1 MAQNNSVGSQGTA
14 GTDNGCSGLLTSG
27 VLTIAPDML
36 HPEAHMSERE
46 RTLLNALSR
55 AHAEIRELQTQ
66 VHSLLSLNLRYAEE
80 LRHALTS
87 EPPRK
92 RPHVDTDRTESM
104 PDSVLTPSTAQV
116 PRPALGLSAPQVAA
130 VQSQQALYLSQRLR
144 TPSYPQAIAQS
155 LSVSANPTQNIYHAM
170 HAPRFQGM
178 MAADGSRNSSV
189 LPAGTSAAN
198 IQQLLVPASASTV
211 SAVVG
216 AFDETHDT
224 LPRMTLAD
232 AAASIA
238 TMSAPANQTIAQ
250 ERSHLEPAAL
260 HIPEHSSLSAPA
272 VPPPPLRGLA
282 RQTASLGSLADAA
295 TASVSRPRALTAER
309 LDVNE
314 VEIGDPEAI
323 PSIGKFSSPRLL
335 YQFKERVQAYEE
347 QHGSQWR
354 ERMDSKRRQNWSR
367 ISAVYTRIL
376 QLRGPGSSAD
386 ELERALRAV
395 DDEMAQTHVTLTKYS
410 QVVRKQLAT
419 ERRQTAQRDQQAA
432 RLGISS
438 SGH

>member
-1 MAQNNSVGSQGTA
+1 M
-14 GTDNGCSGLLTSG
+14 
-27 VLTIAPDML
+27 
-36 HPEAHMSERE
+36 
-46 RTLLNALSR
+46 
-55 AHAEIRELQTQ
+55 
-66 VHSLLSLNLRYAEE
+66 
-80 LRHALTS
+80 
-87 EPPRK
+87 
-92 RPHVDTDRTESM
+92 
-104 PDSVLTPSTAQV
+104 
-116 PRPALGLSAPQVAA
+116 
-130 VQSQQALYLSQRLR
+130 
-144 TPSYPQAIAQS
+144 
-155 LSVSANPTQNIYHAM
+155 YHAM

-178 MAADGSRNSSV
+178 MAADGSRNSSA
-189 LPAGTSAAN
+189 LPVGTSAAN
-198 IQQLLVPASASTV
+198 IQQLLVPASTSAV

-250 ERSHLEPAAL
+250 DVSHLEPAAL
-260 HIPEHSSLSAPA
+260 HISEHGSLSAPA
-272 VPPPPLRGLA
+272 VPPPLRGLA

-295 TASVSRPRALTAER
+295 SASVSRPRALTAER

-419 ERRQTAQRDQQAA
+419 ERRQTAQRDQQTA
-432 RLGISS
+432 RLGIGS